1 MMPLAPP
8 LLSISTGWP
17 HICESLSAT
26 MRVLMSVEAPG
37 GNGTTKVTRPL
48 GNACACAAPATPD
61 ALSAANS
68 ARLPS
73 FVAPVISS
81 LSRLLS
87 RCLQYAGRR
96 HDAPLVRPT
105 PLPSPAPTGSTRG
118 LTVHDHPLKGPSGL
132 TPLICF
138 FMLLNCTD

>member
-73 FVAPVISS
+73 FVAPVIAS

-87 RCLQYAGRR
+87 RCLQYAGPR
-96 HDAPLVRPT
+96 HHPPLVPPPPLLPHPPPRRP
-105 PLPSPAPTGSTRG
+105 PA
-118 LTVHDHPLKGPSGL
+118 
-132 TPLICF
+132 
-138 FMLLNCTD
+138 